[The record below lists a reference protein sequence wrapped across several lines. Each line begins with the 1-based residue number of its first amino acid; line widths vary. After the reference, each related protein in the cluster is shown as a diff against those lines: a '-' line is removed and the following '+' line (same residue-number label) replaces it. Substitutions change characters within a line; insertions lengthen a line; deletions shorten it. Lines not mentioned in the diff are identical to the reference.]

1 MIKSMI
7 KNKPGLVLGLAVVL
21 STVVLTS
28 HFLHGTL
35 FAAGPRL
42 KYDTPTITVVAT
54 TQNTIELSICAGATG
69 APAGFSVQWMKAVD
83 YYGKESY
90 DPTIDV
96 GAWNGDLSCHA
107 SFSGNANDTNWNLA
121 PNSCVDVVIGGLN
134 DADPGVSFSCTGPLV
149 CDTGYVFRVFAHA
162 SSDYQRSAFSTPV
175 YFETS
180 PCGDTFLADCDFRT
194 KSHGFYGGNGA
205 AGLTFLLDFLG
216 GNGGTGLTAN
226 FVGTGN
232 MLTIGDPA
240 GYTYSWVLTG
250 TYTDVDKSPNY
261 QWVDNGLLIL
271 RDAISTPGGAGQF
284 SVSAT
289 NSTTMGTGGN
299 LAAQA
304 ATLTITIAASGNYPN
319 FPAGFGDLVLR
330 FTAGSTYSNNGT
342 DLTAEQTAA
351 LNGQSINQVLQ
362 QTNLYLAGG
371 PLPYSL
377 TTAGQLN
384 ELVSQLN
391 LSFHVSE
398 NGDDCGI
405 SAFGLAHLARP

>member
-69 APAGFSVQWMKAVD
+69 APAGFTVQWMKAVD

-96 GAWNGDLSCHA
+96 GLWNNTLSCDA
-107 SFSGNANDTNWNLA
+107 SFSGNANGTNWNLG

-175 YFETS
+175 YFRTL
-180 PCGDTFLADCDFRT
+180 PCGDTLLADCDFRT
-194 KSHGFYGGNGA
+194 KSRGFYGGDGA
-205 AGLTFLLDFLG
+205 AGLAFLLNFLG
-216 GNGGTGLTAN
+216 GNGGTASTA
-226 FVGTGN
+226 VSAPTGN
-232 MLTIGDPA
+232 LIALGDPN
-240 GYTYSWVLTG
+240 GFYYQWNLTG
-250 TYTDVDKSPNY
+250 TYTNVGTTTNY
-261 QWVDNGLLIL
+261 QWVDDGLLNL
-271 RDAISTPGGAGQF
+271 RAAIGSSGGSGQF
-284 SVSAT
+284 SQSVINPTS
-289 NSTTMGTGGN
+289 MGTGGN
-299 LAAQA
+299 LASQA
-304 ATLTITIAASGNYPN
+304 ATLTITIAASGNYTN

-330 FTAGSTYSNNGT
+330 FKAGDTFVNDGT
-342 DLTAEQTAA
+342 PLTAEQAAA
-351 LNGQSINQVLQ
+351 LNGQTINQVLQ

-371 PLPYSL
+371 PLPYFL
-377 TTAGQLN
+377 ATAGQLN
-384 ELVSQLN
+384 QLVSQLN

-398 NGDDCGI
+398 NSDDCGI